1 MSRQKRKKPK
11 KWYEENI
18 NGLIQ
23 NYNIMAGRLY
33 SLETAFGMY
42 VEMKKNKAKL
52 EKFIEKKIKDSEDKK
67 NKEST
72 TQTVRDA

>member
-11 KWYEENI
+11 RWYEDNI
-18 NGLIQ
+18 TGLIQ
-23 NYNIMAGRLY
+23 NVSSIAKRLY
-33 SLETAFGMY
+33 SLEATFGMY
-42 VEMKKNKAKL
+42 VEMKKNRDKL

>member
-52 EKFIEKKIKDSEDKK
+52 EKFIEKKIKDSESKKDK
-67 NKEST
+67 EPT
-72 TQTVRDA
+72 AQTVRDA

>member
-11 KWYEENI
+11 RWYEENI
-18 NGLIQ
+18 NSLIQ
-23 NYNIMAGRLY
+23 NYNIIAGRLF
-33 SLETAFGMY
+33 SLETTFGMY
-42 VEMKKNKAKL
+42 IEMRKNKDKL

-72 TQTVRDA
+72 AQTVRDA

>member
-11 KWYEENI
+11 RWYEENI
-18 NGLIQ
+18 NKLIQ
-23 NYNIMAGRLY
+23 SYNIIAERLF
-33 SLETAFGMY
+33 SLETTFGMY
-42 VEMKKNKAKL
+42 IEMRKNKDKL
-52 EKFIEKKIKDSEDKK
+52 EKFTDKKIKDSEDKK

>member
-1 MSRQKRKKPK
+1 MSKQKRKKPK
-11 KWYEENI
+11 RWYEDNI

-42 VEMKKNKAKL
+42 VEMRKNRAKL
-52 EKFIEKKIKDSEDKK
+52 DKFIEKKIKDSEDKK